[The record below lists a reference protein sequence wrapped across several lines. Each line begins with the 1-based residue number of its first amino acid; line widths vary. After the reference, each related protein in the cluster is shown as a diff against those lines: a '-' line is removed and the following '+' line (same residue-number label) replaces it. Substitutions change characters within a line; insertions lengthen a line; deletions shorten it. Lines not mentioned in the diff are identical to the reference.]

1 MQSFPIDRICCNPDR
16 VRIGL
21 ACDID
26 ARLACAM
33 RRLAIVKTEEPQAVE
48 RFLAPLFSPFP
59 ADVLLDAC
67 RSLGVV
73 SEWTVGAA
81 RFCAARPTR
90 DERRSFFEYIGW
102 YLSVEEYDALF
113 ARHDAEWHLM
123 RGRRA
128 PGPK

>member
-1 MQSFPIDRICCNPDR
+1 MQAFPIERICCNPNR

-21 ACDID
+21 VCDAD
-26 ARLACAM
+26 ARFACAM
-33 RRLAIVKTEEPQAVE
+33 RKLLIVKTEAPHEVE
-48 RFLAPLFSPFP
+48 RYLAPLFGPFP
-59 ADVLLDAC
+59 ADVLLAAC
-67 RSLGVV
+67 RSLDVV
-73 SEWTVGAA
+73 SEWTIGAA
-81 RFCAARPTR
+81 RFCAARPTK
-90 DERRSFFEYIGW
+90 DERRTFFEYISW

>member
-1 MQSFPIDRICCNPDR
+1 MQVFPIERICCNPNR

-21 ACDID
+21 ACDAD
-26 ARLACAM
+26 ARFACAM
-33 RRLAIVKTEEPQAVE
+33 RNLLIVKTEAPHEVE
-48 RFLAPLFSPFP
+48 RYLVPLFGPFP
-59 ADVLLDAC
+59 ADVLLVAC

-81 RFCAARPTR
+81 RFCAARPTK
-90 DERRSFFEYIGW
+90 DERRTFFEYISW

>member
-1 MQSFPIDRICCNPDR
+1 MQAFPIERICCNPSR

-21 ACDID
+21 VCDAD
-26 ARLACAM
+26 ARFACAM
-33 RRLAIVKTEEPQAVE
+33 RKLLIVKTEAPHEVE
-48 RFLAPLFSPFP
+48 RYLAPLFGPFP
-59 ADVLLDAC
+59 ADVLLAAC

-81 RFCAARPTR
+81 RFCAARPTK
-90 DERRSFFEYIGW
+90 DERRTFFEYISW

-128 PGPK
+128 LGPK

>member
-1 MQSFPIDRICCNPDR
+1 
-16 VRIGL
+16 
-21 ACDID
+21 
-26 ARLACAM
+26 M
-33 RRLAIVKTEEPQAVE
+33 RQLSVVVAEEPRAVE
-48 RFLAPLFSPFP
+48 SFLAPLFSTFP
-59 ADVLLDAC
+59 ADVLLAAC

-81 RFCAARPTR
+81 RFCAARPTK

-113 ARHDAEWHLM
+113 VRHDAEWHLM
-123 RGRRA
+123 RGHRA

>member
-1 MQSFPIDRICCNPDR
+1 MQAFPIDRICCNPNR

-21 ACDID
+21 ACDAD
-26 ARLACAM
+26 ARFACAM
-33 RRLAIVKTEEPQAVE
+33 RKLLIVKTEAPHEVE
-48 RFLAPLFSPFP
+48 RYLAPLFDPFP
-59 ADVLLDAC
+59 ADVLLAAC
-67 RSLGVV
+67 RSLDVV

-81 RFCAARPTR
+81 RFCAARPTK
-90 DERRSFFEYIGW
+90 DERRTFFEYISW

-128 PGPK
+128 LGPK